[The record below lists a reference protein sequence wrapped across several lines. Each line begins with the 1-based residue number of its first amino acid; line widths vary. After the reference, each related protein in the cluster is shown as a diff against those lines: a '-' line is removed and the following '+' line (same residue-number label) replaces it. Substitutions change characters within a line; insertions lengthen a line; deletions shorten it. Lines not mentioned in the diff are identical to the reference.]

1 MEKGCPGVSTVE
13 FDLVFHFPHFEGQI
27 CAFPPSSARHAP
39 SSCVRR
45 RLLVRDPLAT
55 AVVRCGVGRVVT
67 TRLGVFHLGLCVY
80 DHTPSFEAVAG
91 GDQRMLVNVC

>member
-55 AVVRCGVGRVVT
+55 TVLRCGVRPVAT
-67 TRLGVFHLGLCVY
+67 TRLVSFLLGLRVPC
-80 DHTPSFEAVAG
+80 SFRLWLVEIG
-91 GDQRMLVNVC
+91 GFW